1 MQKSE
6 PFQEVKVRKMMTKI
20 QVLVIHPE
28 TVKMKRSRNLKNKQQ
43 LILKIVTALVLATR
57 KILKELN
64 AKDLE
69 AVAAKIL

>member
-6 PFQEVKVRKMMTKI
+6 PFQEVKVRKMMMKI
-20 QVLVIHPE
+20 QVLTIHPE
-28 TVKMKRSRNLKNKQQ
+28 TIKMKRSENLKNKQQ

-69 AVAAKIL
+69 AVAAEIL